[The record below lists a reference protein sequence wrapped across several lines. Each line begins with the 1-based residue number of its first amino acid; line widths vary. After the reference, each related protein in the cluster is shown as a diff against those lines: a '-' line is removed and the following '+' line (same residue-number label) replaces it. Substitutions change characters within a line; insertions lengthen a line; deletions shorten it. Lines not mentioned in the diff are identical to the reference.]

1 MEKTNKGHKRSIF
14 GLKMLVKVLIVV
26 VLVIIGFTIGSK
38 TSFTT
43 ESKTTK
49 LSFDNIGELAT
60 QEAYATEVNHTE
72 DARELFGVEIPLTKS
87 THVYSYDVIIKAGFN
102 FEQIK
107 PKVDQDE
114 QLITIEMPEVKI
126 LSNEIVEDS
135 LKVYV
140 EDESIF
146 KKITLEDTSEA
157 RKTMKENAEKS
168 AIEKGLFKSAKTN
181 AETLLKN
188 FIKENEVYKEYQI
201 EFVYKEK

>member
-1 MEKTNKGHKRSIF
+1 MEKANRVHKRSIF

-72 DARELFGVEIPLTKS
+72 DARELFGIEIPLTKS

-107 PKVDQDE
+107 PKVDQDK

-126 LSNEIVEDS
+126 LSTEIVEDS

-188 FIKENEVYKEYQI
+188 FIKENEVYTEYQI